1 MLLHV
6 ALSLHAAL
14 LLKLTLPAGAS
25 HMSQMLEAAEAVSL
39 PTPRHASISLKAG
52 GWC

>member
-6 ALSLHAAL
+6 ALLLNAAL

-25 HMSQMLEAAEAVSL
+25 RMSQMLEAAERL
-39 PTPRHASISLKAG
+39 PTPRLASISLKVG
-52 GWC
+52 G